1 MHAMGIRLAA
11 LLIVRWTNLD
21 PAVIIKRCALLFL
34 LAVAANV
41 TGEKQVV
48 LNGCLLLRSLLG
60 GEVAARGVRGGGC
73 KEIFNVLSLYLTFPI
88 KTRDGSINSDRLCIP

>member
-1 MHAMGIRLAA
+1 MHVMGIRLAA
-11 LLIVRWTNLD
+11 LLIAKWTNLDD

-41 TGEKQVV
+41 TREKQVV

-60 GEVAARGVRGGGC
+60 GEVAARGVKRWWLQRGFMSC
-73 KEIFNVLSLYLTFPI
+73 PCF
-88 KTRDGSINSDRLCIP
+88 